1 MASYRMFFIEDGR
14 IRSADAFEAPHDD
27 AAKLY
32 LEGLRRGRIAELWN
46 RERLVSRYE
55 ASQTVS
61 EPR

>member
-32 LEGLRRGRIAELWN
+32 LEGLRRGRIAELWS

-55 ASQTVS
+55 RDRPA
-61 EPR
+61 PDHR